1 MRNPHYCFHPLH
13 IVLNPAKNPRW
24 LDPVAYLIICLILF
38 ADALLLIGDAAAA
51 APTAPGLTL
60 DRGIV
65 VAGLIALLIF
75 GYRGWRSGEL
85 ITSSTFGIG
94 ATCGLILFAGV
105 IGSAIADPRAIEWL
119 LRGDWATHYAGWATF
134 RNTPWTWPPG
144 AQPNVM
150 YPVGSSILYSDSLPL
165 LALLGKPFTAWLPE
179 PFQYSGLWLA
189 SCFVLHG
196 AFAALLVRRWT
207 SSPAAI
213 IAGTVL
219 FLYAPVFLCRLG
231 HITLMAQW
239 EILAALWLYF
249 RTPPARSTLAEAWPW
264 WLLLAIAALDMPYLA
279 MQVFAVFVACW
290 IRRCQIERAR
300 PRIDGILV
308 VATGVVLMIA
318 LWWLCGAW
326 IIRFKDGSGGV
337 PYGRYSLN
345 LLSWFNPMGISRL
358 IPSWPLP
365 HPDQYEGFAWLGIGV
380 LGLLAVL
387 GVEASMHR
395 RRPHWPREHW
405 PLAII
410 VLATIAFAASTVL
423 VIGPWTLIDL
433 PIKSPLLATFRA
445 SGRFVWLSYY
455 LIVLGAVVF
464 TLRRFRAPVALALLI
479 LAFAAHAWDFAGTRK
494 YDANLRSGFGWPKPE
509 QTLTDPRWDELAAGR
524 KHVTLVP
531 PNSCGVQPGSYLPFQ
546 LLAARH
552 GMSLNSGYVNR
563 WDPKAENEYCR
574 QLVRQ
579 LADGDLHEDEL
590 YVVGDDWLERFG
602 NANRV
607 FRCEMLDGYRACV
620 LPLKQK

>member
-1 MRNPHYCFHPLH
+1 MSNLSRNP
-13 IVLNPAKNPRW
+13 NW
-24 LDPVAYLIICLILF
+24 LDPLAYLTVCLILF
-38 ADALLLIGDAAAA
+38 ADAILLIGVAAEA
-51 APTAPGLTL
+51 APKTLGLTL

-65 VAGLIALLIF
+65 GAGLAALLIF
-75 GYRGWRSGEL
+75 GFRGWRNGAM
-85 ITSSTFGIG
+85 STRGAFGMG
-94 ATCGLILFAGV
+94 ASCGLILFAGV
-105 IGSAIADPRAIEWL
+105 IGSAIADPHAIEWL

-134 RNTPWTWPPG
+134 RNTPWSWPPG

-165 LALLGKPFTAWLPE
+165 LALLFKPFAAWLPE

-189 SCFVLHG
+189 SCLVLQG
-196 AFAALLVRRWT
+196 AFAAVLLRRWT

-213 IAGTVL
+213 IAGTAL

-249 RTPPARSTLAEAWPW
+249 RAPPARSTLAEAWPW

-279 MQVFAVFVACW
+279 MQVFAVFVAYW
-290 IRRCQIERAR
+290 IRRCRIERTCSNL
-300 PRIDGILV
+300 DGLLV
-308 VATGVVLMIA
+308 IAAGMALMIA

-345 LLSWFNPMGISRL
+345 LLSWFNSMGVSRL
-358 IPSWPLP
+358 IPGWPLP
-365 HPDQYEGFAWLGIGV
+365 HPDQYEGFAWLGVGV
-380 LGLLAVL
+380 FGLLGAL
-387 GVEASMHR
+387 GIESLVRR
-395 RRPHWPREHW
+395 RRPHWPRQHW
-405 PLAII
+405 PLVI
-410 VLATIAFAASTVL
+410 VVLGTILFAASTVF
-423 VIGPWTLIDL
+423 VVGQWTLLDM
-433 PIKSPLLATFRA
+433 PIKSPILATFRA

-464 TLRRFRAPVALALLI
+464 TVRRFRAPVALSLLVV
-479 LAFAAHAWDFAGTRK
+479 AFAVHAWDFSGTREH
-494 YDANLRSGFGWPKPE
+494 DANLRSGFGWPKPE
-509 QTLTDPRWDELAAGR
+509 QILTDPRWDELAAGR

-531 PNSCGVQPGSYLPFQ
+531 PSSCGEQPGSYLPFQ

-563 WDPKAENEYCR
+563 WDPRAESEYCQR
-574 QLVRQ
+574 LIRQ
-579 LADGDLHEDEL
+579 LADGDLHQDEL
-590 YVVGDDWLERFG
+590 YVVADDWLERFSH
-602 NANRV
+602 ANHTAQ
-607 FRCEMLDGYRACV
+607 CEMLDGYRACV
-620 LPLKQK
+620 LPLMR